1 MPEPSDGHRVRGGE
15 RRRAGDR
22 RQGARAAGEPEGKG
36 ATRTGAGEVAL
47 AVVEP
52 GIAVLTLSRPE
63 RLNALSDATV
73 AELGLRLDEVG
84 ADPTLR
90 VLVVTGAGRAF
101 CAGFDLGHA
110 GAAPNQ
116 DTLGEAAAWTI
127 RQEAFAAIV
136 TRLRAL
142 RQPVIAA
149 VNGPA
154 NGAGLGLALAAE
166 IRIAGRSA
174 AFNAAFVKVG
184 MSGCDIGVSWL
195 LPRCVG
201 LSLAFDIM
209 LTGRMVDAAEA
220 ERIGLV
226 SQTVDDAQ
234 LLPRALEVARAIVAN
249 SAFGVWMTKRGAWAN
264 AESPSLAAAL
274 ELENRTQI
282 LTRTTGDLER
292 AAQAFARRKTRG

>member
-1 MPEPSDGHRVRGGE
+1 MPEANP
-15 RRRAGDR
+15 
-22 RQGARAAGEPEGKG
+22 GARLETLED
-36 ATRTGAGEVAL
+36 
-47 AVVEP
+47 
-52 GIAVLTLSRPE
+52 GIALLRLD
-63 RLNALSDATV
+63 RAAQLNALTDDTV
-73 AELGLRLDEVG
+73 VEIARLLDKVG
-84 ADPTLR
+84 ADPKIR
-90 VLVVTGAGRAF
+90 VLVVTGAGRGF
-101 CAGFDLGHA
+101 CAGFDLGL
-110 GAAPNQ
+110 AADAPGSSE
-116 DTLGEAAAWTI
+116 LGETPAWMI
-127 RQEAFAAIV
+127 RQESFASLV

-174 AFNAAFVKVG
+174 SFNAAFVRVG
-184 MSGCDIGVSWL
+184 MSSCDIGVSWI

-201 LSLAFDIM
+201 MSRAFDIM

-226 SQTVDDAQ
+226 SETVDDER
-234 LLPRALEVARAIVAN
+234 LLPRALEVARSIVAN

-264 AESPSLAAAL
+264 VESASLQAAI

-282 LTRTTGDLER
+282 LARTTGDL
-292 AAQAFARRKTRG
+292 AQAAEALLARRSGGKAGHEPAAG

>member
-1 MPEPSDGHRVRGGE
+1 MTSTPDN
-15 RRRAGDR
+15 
-22 RQGARAAGEPEGKG
+22 
-36 ATRTGAGEVAL
+36 GAGVSLVAL
-47 AVVEP
+47 EDGVALLRFERP
-52 GIAVLTLSRPE
+52 GQ
-63 RLNALSDATV
+63 LNALTDDGV
-73 AELGLRLDEVG
+73 AEIARLLDRVG
-84 ADPTLR
+84 ADHATR
-90 VLVVTGAGRAF
+90 VLILTGEGRGF
-101 CAGFDLGHA
+101 CAGFDLGLA
-110 GAAPNQ
+110 GDAPGRAEWG
-116 DTLGEAAAWTI
+116 DTPAWMR
-127 RQEAFAAIV
+127 RQEAFASLV

-174 AFNAAFVKVG
+174 AFNSAFVKVG
-184 MSGCDIGVSWL
+184 MSSCDIGVSWL

-201 LSLAFDIM
+201 MSRAFEIM

-226 SQTVDDAQ
+226 SEIVDDER
-234 LLPRALEVARAIVAN
+234 LLPRALEVARMIVAN

-264 AESPSLAAAL
+264 VESASLQAAI

-282 LTRTTGDLER
+282 LARTTGGLAE
-292 AAQAFARRKTRG
+292 AAEALLARRKRRARVGGSPR